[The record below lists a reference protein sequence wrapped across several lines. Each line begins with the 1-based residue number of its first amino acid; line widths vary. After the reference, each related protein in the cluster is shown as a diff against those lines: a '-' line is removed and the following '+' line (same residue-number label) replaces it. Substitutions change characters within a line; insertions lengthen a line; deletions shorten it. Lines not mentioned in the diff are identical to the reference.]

1 MFYFF
6 WFIVWY
12 INIAPLILLIIYP
25 FYKIDILLWGKYLL
39 NELQIKQVFIKESE
53 YVQKGFILANHRC
66 YFDFFFDTFIS
77 HGAIVGRRFAFLIT
91 LFGSTLLNLHF
102 GIITFYRGKDSRKT
116 VFNKM
121 LKHNLV
127 LFFPE
132 GTRLRHN
139 VIESI
144 DHVKQLLRYGLLKEI
159 YYHQLLPVQIQM
171 SSNKELVID
180 ERKFKINKNVIV
192 KTHLSK
198 PIYPADYK
206 TEQEFYDAI
215 ANQWYNSWI
224 ITHSTL

>member
-1 MFYFF
+1 
-6 WFIVWY
+6 
-12 INIAPLILLIIYP
+12 
-25 FYKIDILLWGKYLL
+25 
-39 NELQIKQVFIKESE
+39 
-53 YVQKGFILANHRC
+53 
-66 YFDFFFDTFIS
+66 
-77 HGAIVGRRFAFLIT
+77 
-91 LFGSTLLNLHF
+91 
-102 GIITFYRGKDSRKT
+102 
-116 VFNKM
+116 M

-139 VIESI
+139 VIESV

-171 SSNKELVID
+171 SSNKEMVID

-224 ITHSTL
+224 ITHSTV